1 VAVLDCPSIVDAL
14 SRRATGPASSSAAR
28 SKTAAR
34 SSHGRRSQS
43 WRAASAA
50 SIARRP
56 PGERGPL
63 AASTPRTAGW
73 ITTLVERLPAAEQ
86 ALVGELVTLFVTRR
100 DYPSLDAVSAAA
112 LEPLIARLRAA
123 LA

>member
-1 VAVLDCPSIVDAL
+1 MPYRDDAAAL
-14 SRRATGPASSSAAR
+14 LARVTALEAELARLRDAPAPP
-28 SKTAAR
+28 
-34 SSHGRRSQS
+34 
-43 WRAASAA
+43 
-50 SIARRP
+50 P

-112 LEPLIARLRAA
+112 LEPLLARLRAA
-123 LA
+123 LSS

>member
-1 VAVLDCPSIVDAL
+1 MPYRDDAAAL
-14 SRRATGPASSSAAR
+14 FARVQALEAELARARDARPDPAPA
-28 SKTAAR
+28 
-34 SSHGRRSQS
+34 
-43 WRAASAA
+43 
-50 SIARRP
+50 
-56 PGERGPL
+56 ERGPL

-123 LA
+123 LSS